1 MTSLPPSS
9 SESPPKNTVP
19 PSTSFDLLAKP
30 VRRWIWQ
37 KGWHELRDIQERA
50 IPAII
55 SGGADVIIAAATASF
70 LYTVGRGGVP
80 ATLSLPAQGEP
91 AAAAPADA
99 AYTACLAKDRAAIN
113 KMSEEGLASDA
124 QIELFL
130 TRAEARCRAT
140 TGQ

>member
-1 MTSLPPSS
+1 MLEGRHAPSRG
-9 SESPPKNTVP
+9 VL
-19 PSTSFDLLAKP
+19 DGWLAR
-30 VRRWIWQ
+30 VVA
-37 KGWHELRDIQERA
+37 LA
-50 IPAII
+50 
-55 SGGADVIIAAATASF
+55 IAAATASF

-99 AYTACLAKDRAAIN
+99 AYTACLAKDQAAIN
-113 KMSEEGLASDA
+113 KMRDEGLASDA

>member
-1 MTSLPPSS
+1 MLEGSHAPSRG
-9 SESPPKNTVP
+9 VL
-19 PSTSFDLLAKP
+19 DGWLAR
-30 VRRWIWQ
+30 V
-37 KGWHELRDIQERA
+37 
-50 IPAII
+50 
-55 SGGADVIIAAATASF
+55 VAAGF
-70 LYTVGRGGVP
+70 LYTIGRGGVP

-91 AAAAPADA
+91 AATAPANA
-99 AYTACLAKDRAAIN
+99 AYSACLAKDQATIT